1 MKNGA
6 WKANVPKIYKYLLQ
20 DEQKPTVHEKK
31 WSEMLSVH
39 CIEKPVGLF
48 DQWFCMNICISFI
61 GHCKSKCSREML
73 KIYIYINMDVIL
85 FFVTS
90 IFMPPAWKVRRGHL
104 VFGSSV
110 RPSVRPFV
118 CLSVRN
124 SVPLTFRLQY
134 IKYGWSYSNQTWTV
148 SSSKGCSHL
157 TDITCPL
164 GWGGVKIWHLKI
176 LPYFDF
182 VAAGGIRVSQ
192 THV

>member
-1 MKNGA
+1 M
-6 WKANVPKIYKYLLQ
+6 
-20 DEQKPTVHEKK
+20 
-31 WSEMLSVH
+31 
-39 CIEKPVGLF
+39 C
-48 DQWFCMNICISFI
+48 
-61 GHCKSKCSREML
+61 
-73 KIYIYINMDVIL
+73 
-85 FFVTS
+85 FFVGNDFLPHLPSLEIREGAIDRLVRLYKDTVRKTGVGIV

-110 RPSVRPFV
+110 RPSVCPFV

-124 SVPLTFRLQY
+124 SVPLTFKVQY

-164 GWGGVKIWHLKI
+164 EWGGVKIWHLKI

-182 VAAGGIRVSQ
+182 VSTGGIRVSQ
-192 THV
+192 IQIHVKFVYQLQCTCADSSKKGVYDHFCAACQA